1 MSSRNVLTSA
11 FRGLRLYG
19 RLCRGKFLG
28 LCCWVSDDK
37 PISSLDHAAT
47 EAPRT
52 SPFSRDG
59 AAASWSADGVVQP
72 GKDSGEHRGVL
83 RALPRDCGSQQRSG
97 LWPEGGDGGAYR
109 ALRPD

>member
-1 MSSRNVLTSA
+1 MSSRNVLTST
-11 FRGLRLYG
+11 FGGVRVYG
-19 RLCRGKFLG
+19 MLCRRNFLG
-28 LCCWVSDDK
+28 LCCEVSDDE

-47 EAPRT
+47 KARRIG
-52 SPFSRDG
+52 PFAGDG

-72 GKDSGEHRGVL
+72 GEDSGEHRGVL

-97 LWPEGGDGGAYR
+97 LWPEGGNGGAYR